1 MVAMVKRGEP
11 LEVGGYFSLPADL
24 TWSTTRVP
32 GPLSLSQTFS
42 HSLTDLVLQKMGVPG
57 PGSADNNN
65 NPALDLEAVPDQC
78 PELEEDDFS
87 AIQPLEDTEGFR
99 WLPPALPKRNLFKG
113 IGRFVDSSGQLYV
126 QVNVQ
131 RRTPRVIRA
140 LLNQKFRDSSGDQVR
155 GTLRVGQD
163 CCARWKDGN
172 WYRARVVS
180 LGEDMAGVYLVDY
193 GNTFQ
198 ASLAD
203 IRQEVFAHRI
213 PVQVLRVELA
223 GARPLGPGNTWSDR
237 ALEFMDQQIQDKKIF
252 VELVDRTRQPPT
264 VTVTIDRTFSL
275 AEMLFNLEGDFV
287 ELGESDPS
295 FLLNHH

>member
-1 MVAMVKRGEP
+1 MFVFQLPGDRMVAMVKRGEP

-32 GPLSLSQTFS
+32 GPLSLCQTFS
-42 HSLTDLVLQKMGVPG
+42 HSLTDLVLEKMGVPG
-57 PGSADNNN
+57 SADSNN

-87 AIQPLEDTEGFR
+87 SIQPLEDTDGFS

-113 IGRFVDSSGQLYV
+113 VGRFVDSSGQLFI
-126 QVNVQ
+126 QLHAQ
-131 RRTPRVIRA
+131 RRTPRVINK

-155 GTLRVGQD
+155 GNLRVGQD
-163 CCARWKDGN
+163 CCALWRDGN
-172 WYRARVVS
+172 WYRARVLS
-180 LGEDMAGVYLVDY
+180 LQEGTAGLYLVDY
-193 GNTFQ
+193 GNVFQ

-203 IRQEVFAHRI
+203 IRQEVFAPRI
-213 PVQVLRVELA
+213 PVQVLRLELA
-223 GARPLGPGNTWSDR
+223 GVRPLGPGHTWTDR
-237 ALEFMDQQIQDKKIF
+237 ALEFLDQQVLDKRIH

-264 VTVTIDRTFSL
+264 VSVTLDRQFDL

-287 ELGESDPS
+287 ELGET
-295 FLLNHH
+295 